1 MTARYRS
8 LSPAAISG
16 EAGLAKPTQNR
27 FIRISP
33 DDNALSVMT
42 DLQKAS
48 AIMVQGITPINAGRE
63 EHRVGNLCAHS
74 GFLLTMAIGVAVIG
88 IAASLVAG
96 EWHWFAR
103 SGAVV
108 VLIGVLMSARKCVRV
123 GFEGLLQD
131 PTAVDCNPSL
141 QASEHKNT
149 EKEHNQDIGAAQRGI
164 WVAVVGTIIW
174 GFGDLLDLLGG
185 ATWGI

>member
-8 LSPAAISG
+8 LPPTAISG
-16 EAGLAKPTQNR
+16 EAGLAKPMQNQ
-27 FIRISP
+27 FMSISL
-33 DDNALSVMT
+33 DDSALSVTT

-63 EHRVGNLCAHS
+63 ERRVGNLCAHN

-88 IAASLVAG
+88 VTASLVAG
-96 EWHWFAR
+96 EWHWFSR
-103 SGAVV
+103 SGAVL

-131 PTAVDCNPSL
+131 ATAIDCNPSL
-141 QASEHKNT
+141 QASEPENT
-149 EKEHNQDIGAAQRGI
+149 ENERSRDVRAAQRGI
-164 WVAVVGTIIW
+164 WVAVVGTLIW
-174 GFGDLLDLLGG
+174 GFGDLPDLV
-185 ATWGI
+185 ASMNSGI